1 MENTNTEIIYTEQ
14 EIKNWFEIMKKKY
27 PHSLMEEHL
36 SMVQMAMFDS
46 LCQTDNLKTN
56 VKLYAIYKQ

>member
-1 MENTNTEIIYTEQ
+1 MANVEIKYTEQ

-36 SMVQMAMFDS
+36 SMVQMEMFDS
-46 LCQTDNLKTN
+46 FCEENNLKN
-56 VKLYAIYKQ
+56 MLDK